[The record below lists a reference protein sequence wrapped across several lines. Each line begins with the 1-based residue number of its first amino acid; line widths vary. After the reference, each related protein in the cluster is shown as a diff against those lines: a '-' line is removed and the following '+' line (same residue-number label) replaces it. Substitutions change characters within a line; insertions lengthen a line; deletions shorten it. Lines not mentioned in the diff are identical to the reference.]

1 MFISLAQSVSTGFEG
16 SVSQGNVYIKFTF
29 KGSHQTT
36 DILSKFTQ
44 QKYTVVYLH
53 TCYSTGFHISVM
65 QEHSEFLPYQS
76 INQPL

>member
-16 SVSQGNVYIKFTF
+16 SVSQGKVYIKFTF
-29 KGSHQTT
+29 NRFHQTT
-36 DILSKFTQ
+36 ESIFTK
-44 QKYTVVYLH
+44 QKYTIVYLH